1 MNLMNDDDNQIKYE
15 TFQLLYVM
23 VTSKFEKNEKV
34 QNMLRANLESLFDW
48 LEDYSN
54 RDQDL
59 EIIQQTKEIRDEL
72 DRLRISV

>member
-34 QNMLRANLESLFDW
+34 LNMLRANLESLFDW

-54 RDQDL
+54 RDKDL
-59 EIIQQTKEIRDEL
+59 EIMQQTKEIRDEL

>member
-34 QNMLRANLESLFDW
+34 LNMLRANLESLFDW

>member
-1 MNLMNDDDNQIKYE
+1 
-15 TFQLLYVM
+15 M

-34 QNMLRANLESLFDW
+34 LNMLRANLESLFDW

>member
-23 VTSKFEKNEKV
+23 VTSKFDKNEKV

-59 EIIQQTKEIRDEL
+59 EIMQQTKEIRDEL

>member
-54 RDQDL
+54 RDQYL